1 VFTSAD
7 VEAGTLLLVSEPLA
21 TCPIAPP
28 PGSKAA
34 RSTIRPISLVEQLL
48 SKMFNPG
55 QLKWL
60 QVGFLTGT
68 FCSSQGV
75 AFGLQATQTSRCCWF
90 ALECCWVCTSRCCW
104 VALES
109 QLCAAAAP
117 DMAAPPPLPAP

>member
-1 VFTSAD
+1 VFATED

-60 QVGFLTGT
+60 QVGFQMR
-68 FCSSQGV
+68 S
-75 AFGLQATQTSRCCWF
+75 LQQPEPAGIR
-90 ALECCWVCTSRCCW
+90 APW
-104 VALES
+104 VAGS
-109 QLCAAAAP
+109 P
-117 DMAAPPPLPAP
+117 TLPIAQHSKR